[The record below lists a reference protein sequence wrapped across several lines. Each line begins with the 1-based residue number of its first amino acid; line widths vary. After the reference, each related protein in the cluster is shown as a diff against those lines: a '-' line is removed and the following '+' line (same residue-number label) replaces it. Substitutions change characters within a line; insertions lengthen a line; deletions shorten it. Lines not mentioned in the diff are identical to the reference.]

1 MKNMSPLL
9 QFQNVSYWYK
19 HENKQRDILNQI
31 NVSFNKGKFYT
42 IIGPS
47 GSGKTTFLALASA
60 LDTPKNGV
68 VLYEGK
74 DIKKIG
80 LTNFRNKFVSVV
92 FQSYNLLPYMTALQN
107 VLTAMEIS
115 GSKHKNKKAVAIKM
129 LQKVGISE
137 SQANQKVLTLSGG
150 QQQRVS
156 IARALCCDADL
167 IVADEPTG
175 NLDEETAQEIV
186 QLFQELAYKEG
197 KCVIVVTHD
206 QDIAKLSDTVIKL
219 TKGNLTISTNL
230 EINNEHDLSYST
242 F

>member
-1 MKNMSPLL
+1 MSVLL
-9 QFQNVSYWYK
+9 EFQNISYWYK
-19 HENKQRDILNQI
+19 HENKKQDILKSV
-31 NVSFNKGKFYT
+31 NVNFNKNYLYT

-60 LDTPKNGV
+60 LDVPKEGT

-80 LTNFRNKFVSVV
+80 LTNFRNKYVSIV

-107 VLTAMEIS
+107 VTTAMEIT
-115 GSKHKNKKAVAIKM
+115 GSSQKDKKKVALEM
-129 LQKVGISE
+129 LDKVGISE
-137 SQANQKVLTLSGG
+137 KQARQKVLTLSGG

-175 NLDEETAQEIV
+175 NLDEDTAKEIIR
-186 QLFQELAYKEG
+186 LFQELAHQEG

-206 QDIAKLSDTVIKL
+206 QNIAEASDITVKLSKGELTVIAN
-219 TKGNLTISTNL
+219 TKTPIMV
-230 EINNEHDLSYST
+230 
-242 F
+242 

>member
-1 MKNMSPLL
+1 MSALL
-9 QFQNVSYWYK
+9 AFQNISYWYK
-19 HENKQRDILNQI
+19 QENKKQEILKNI
-31 NVSFNKGKFYT
+31 DVNFDRGTFYT

-60 LDTPKNGV
+60 LDVPKEGA

-80 LTNFRNKFVSVV
+80 LTQFRNKYVSIV

-107 VLTAMEIS
+107 VTTAMEITGAS
-115 GSKHKNKKAVAIKM
+115 HKNKKEFALSM
-129 LQKVGISE
+129 LERVGITPQ
-137 SQANQKVLTLSGG
+137 QAKQKVLTLSGG

-175 NLDEETAQEIV
+175 NLDETTAAEIV
-186 QLFQELAYKEG
+186 KLLQDLAHNEG

-206 QDIAKLSDTVIKL
+206 QHIANLSDVTVKLS
-219 TKGNLTISTNL
+219 KGNIDVTRRDELVTN
-230 EINNEHDLSYST
+230 S
-242 F
+242 

>member
-107 VLTAMEIS
+107 VLTAMEIT

>member
-1 MKNMSPLL
+1 MSAFLE
-9 QFQNVSYWYK
+9 FQNISYWYK
-19 HENKQRDILNQI
+19 HENKKQDILKSV
-31 NVSFNKGKFYT
+31 NVRFNKNYLYT

-60 LDTPKNGV
+60 LDVPKEGA

-80 LTNFRNKFVSVV
+80 LTNFRNRYVSIV

-107 VLTAMEIS
+107 VTTAMEIT
-115 GSKHKNKKAVAIKM
+115 GSSHKDKQKFALEI
-129 LQKVGISE
+129 LDKVGISE
-137 SQANQKVLTLSGG
+137 KQARQKVLTLSGG

-175 NLDEETAQEIV
+175 NLDEETAKEIV
-186 QLFQELAYKEG
+186 RLFQDLAHKEG
-197 KCVIVVTHD
+197 KCVIIVTHD
-206 QDIAKLSDTVIKL
+206 QSIAKASDITVKLSKGECTVV
-219 TKGNLTISTNL
+219 
-230 EINNEHDLSYST
+230 NNKKSIVLV
-242 F
+242 